1 MNIVVGCTI
10 GCPYCYAR
18 NNCRRFH
25 ITDDFSVPE
34 YMERKLRIIDTSR
47 PHVWLM
53 TGMSDFSD
61 WKPEWNAEIFE
72 RISSNPQHA
81 YIFLTKRP
89 DKISFSSDDEN
100 VWMGVTVTRSSE
112 KRRIDD
118 LKKNIKARHYH
129 VTFEPL
135 FDDIG
140 EIDFEGID
148 WIVIGTETGNRKGK
162 SYSRPEWVLSIAEQ
176 AKAHGIPVFMK
187 EDLLP
192 IMGDER
198 MIQELPEQFTQTNTM
213 NMDTIKEIDVK
224 SVMTKSSLPVGG
236 YSVNPYVG
244 CPHACRYCYASF
256 MKRFTGHTEPWGTFL
271 DVKNWKPITNPH
283 KYDGERVVIGSVTDG
298 YNPYEEEFHR
308 TRRLLEELR
317 GSDAEIMICTKSD
330 LVLRDLDL
338 LKSFPKVTVSW
349 SVNTLDEQFCADMD
363 NAVSIER
370 RLKAM
375 RQTYEA
381 GIRTVCFVSPIFPRI
396 TDVKAIIEEVKD
408 YADLIWLENLNLR
421 GQFKGGIM
429 TYIREKYP
437 DLIPL
442 YEEIYNK
449 KRLEYWQALE
459 QDISNYAKEQ
469 GFPYRINDLP
479 YGRSEK
485 GKPVIVNYFYHEKIR
500 LTK

>member
-1 MNIVVGCTI
+1 MSVCIKSLIKNMNIVVGCTI

-162 SYSRPEWVLSIAEQ
+162 SYSRP
-176 AKAHGIPVFMK
+176 
-187 EDLLP
+187 D
-192 IMGDER
+192 
-198 MIQELPEQFTQTNTM
+198 
-213 NMDTIKEIDVK
+213 
-224 SVMTKSSLPVGG
+224 
-236 YSVNPYVG
+236 G
-244 CPHACRYCYASF
+244 CLALQNRQ
-256 MKRFTGHTEPWGTFL
+256 
-271 DVKNWKPITNPH
+271 
-283 KYDGERVVIGSVTDG
+283 
-298 YNPYEEEFHR
+298 
-308 TRRLLEELR
+308 RLM
-317 GSDAEIMICTKSD
+317 A
-330 LVLRDLDL
+330 
-338 LKSFPKVTVSW
+338 
-349 SVNTLDEQFCADMD
+349 
-363 NAVSIER
+363 
-370 RLKAM
+370 
-375 RQTYEA
+375 
-381 GIRTVCFVSPIFPRI
+381 
-396 TDVKAIIEEVKD
+396 
-408 YADLIWLENLNLR
+408 
-421 GQFKGGIM
+421 
-429 TYIREKYP
+429 
-437 DLIPL
+437 
-442 YEEIYNK
+442 
-449 KRLEYWQALE
+449 
-459 QDISNYAKEQ
+459 
-469 GFPYRINDLP
+469 YRC
-479 YGRSEK
+479 S
-485 GKPVIVNYFYHEKIR
+485 
-500 LTK
+500 

>member
-1 MNIVVGCTI
+1 MSVCIKSLIKNMNIVVGCTI

-34 YMERKLRIIDTSR
+34 YMERKLRILDTSR

-198 MIQELPEQFTQTNTM
+198 MIQELPEQFT
-213 NMDTIKEIDVK
+213 
-224 SVMTKSSLPVGG
+224 
-236 YSVNPYVG
+236 
-244 CPHACRYCYASF
+244 
-256 MKRFTGHTEPWGTFL
+256 
-271 DVKNWKPITNPH
+271 
-283 KYDGERVVIGSVTDG
+283 
-298 YNPYEEEFHR
+298 
-308 TRRLLEELR
+308 RR
-317 GSDAEIMICTKSD
+317 I
-330 LVLRDLDL
+330 
-338 LKSFPKVTVSW
+338 
-349 SVNTLDEQFCADMD
+349 Q
-363 NAVSIER
+363 
-370 RLKAM
+370 
-375 RQTYEA
+375 
-381 GIRTVCFVSPIFPRI
+381 
-396 TDVKAIIEEVKD
+396 
-408 YADLIWLENLNLR
+408 
-421 GQFKGGIM
+421 
-429 TYIREKYP
+429 
-437 DLIPL
+437 
-442 YEEIYNK
+442 
-449 KRLEYWQALE
+449 
-459 QDISNYAKEQ
+459 
-469 GFPYRINDLP
+469 
-479 YGRSEK
+479 
-485 GKPVIVNYFYHEKIR
+485 
-500 LTK
+500 

>member
-140 EIDFEGID
+140 EIDFDGID

-176 AKAHGIPVFMK
+176 AKAH
-187 EDLLP
+187 
-192 IMGDER
+192 
-198 MIQELPEQFTQTNTM
+198 
-213 NMDTIKEIDVK
+213 
-224 SVMTKSSLPVGG
+224 
-236 YSVNPYVG
+236 
-244 CPHACRYCYASF
+244 
-256 MKRFTGHTEPWGTFL
+256 
-271 DVKNWKPITNPH
+271 
-283 KYDGERVVIGSVTDG
+283 
-298 YNPYEEEFHR
+298 
-308 TRRLLEELR
+308 
-317 GSDAEIMICTKSD
+317 
-330 LVLRDLDL
+330 
-338 LKSFPKVTVSW
+338 
-349 SVNTLDEQFCADMD
+349 
-363 NAVSIER
+363 
-370 RLKAM
+370 
-375 RQTYEA
+375 
-381 GIRTVCFVSPIFPRI
+381 
-396 TDVKAIIEEVKD
+396 
-408 YADLIWLENLNLR
+408 
-421 GQFKGGIM
+421 
-429 TYIREKYP
+429 
-437 DLIPL
+437 
-442 YEEIYNK
+442 
-449 KRLEYWQALE
+449 
-459 QDISNYAKEQ
+459 
-469 GFPYRINDLP
+469 
-479 YGRSEK
+479 
-485 GKPVIVNYFYHEKIR
+485 
-500 LTK
+500 